1 MRKKVILKEHL
12 IKEINRLNEEQ
23 LQELEDFLFFF
34 KFRSRI
40 SRASEVKETEIAK
53 LYSDSTEEDRVMSE
67 EGFDDYLPGLLKE
80 DKL

>member
-1 MRKKVILKEHL
+1 MIVREHL
-12 IKEINRLNEEQ
+12 LKEINRLNEEQ
-23 LQELEDFLFFF
+23 LQELEDFLFFL

-40 SRASEVKETEIAK
+40 SRPSEVKETEIAK
-53 LYSDSTEEDRVMSE
+53 LYSDSNEEDRVMSE